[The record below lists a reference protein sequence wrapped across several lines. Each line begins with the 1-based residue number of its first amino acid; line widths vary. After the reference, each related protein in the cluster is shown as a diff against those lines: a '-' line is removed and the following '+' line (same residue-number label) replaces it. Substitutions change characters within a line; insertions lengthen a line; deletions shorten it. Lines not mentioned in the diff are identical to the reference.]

1 MSRKYSLLLLVLFI
15 TGLYVILNKAIVP
28 FVTKVAESELF
39 FEKDAEPDELLG
51 KVQTERT
58 GYGLVHCK
66 AAVRE
71 SEDLGDTAVFH
82 DEAYEAWALGN
93 RTYIIRS
100 SVLVTPGDEKPRA
113 FACKMKF
120 NGEDASVASNWS
132 VMGIDYNLAD

>member
-15 TGLYVILNKAIVP
+15 AGLYVILNKAIVP

-39 FEKDAEPDELLG
+39 FEKDAEPEEQLG

-58 GYGLVHCK
+58 DHGLVHCK

-71 SEDLGDTAVFH
+71 SEDLGDSATFQ

-100 SVLVTPGDEKPRA
+100 SVLAAPGDGKPRA
-113 FACKMKF
+113 FACKMKY
-120 NGEDASVASNWS
+120 NGEDASLSTSWS
-132 VMGIDYNLAD
+132 VMGIDYNVAD